1 MSKLNDTIL
10 VAVAGTV
17 VLVVVVVAGSVVVV
31 VPRVVTTDDPHQGPR
46 LRLPPPLLPLPLRGV
61 VVGEH
66 QLRVLVLA
74 VEHLVAEDVRRG
86 RVVIEQL
93 DGLDE
98 AVRGVGAG
106 AGRGEGGR
114 AADRQQQQRRGRHGD
129 GWGWSGRCRQGQE
142 YL

>member
-31 VPRVVTTDDPHQGPR
+31 VPRVVASDDPHQGPR
-46 LRLPPPLLPLPLRGV
+46 LRLPPPLLPLLGGV

-93 DGLDE
+93 YGLDE

-129 GWGWSGRCRQGQE
+129 GWSWSGRCRQGQE

>member
-1 MSKLNDTIL
+1 M
-10 VAVAGTV
+10 AVAGTV
-17 VLVVVVVAGSVVVV
+17 VLVVVVVAGGVVVV
-31 VPRVVTTDDPHQGPR
+31 MPRVVTADDPHQGPR
-46 LRLPPPLLPLPLRGV
+46 LRLPPPLLLLRWDV

-93 DGLDE
+93 YGLDE

-114 AADRQQQQRRGRHGD
+114 AADRQQQQRRGRHGA
-129 GWGWSGRCRQGQE
+129 GWSWSGRCRQGQQ